1 MRVDGGTL
9 GFKMNCTPHTFP
21 TPPHQCILQYLL
33 QVTQMT
39 RPRMANPFKGA
50 ATLTLAIG
58 AIILIARGA
67 VVLAIIV
74 VILGLLLLPIFEE

>member
-1 MRVDGGTL
+1 
-9 GFKMNCTPHTFP
+9 
-21 TPPHQCILQYLL
+21 
-33 QVTQMT
+33 
-39 RPRMANPFKGA
+39 MANPFKGA
-50 ATLTLAIG
+50 ATLILAIG